1 MSCSKCR
8 TCKTAIRTVS
18 VQVQR
23 VNYQCQTRTRSHKAS
38 VSTQDPNYQCQTN
51 EHDLIGFNVNTD
63 TVINAEY
70 IPTDVYLDIY
80 VTG

>member
-38 VSTQDPNYQCQTN
+38 VSTQDPNYQCKPMST
-51 EHDLIGFNVNTD
+51 IS
-63 TVINAEY
+63 
-70 IPTDVYLDIY
+70 
-80 VTG
+80 

>member
-8 TCKTAIRTVS
+8 SCKTAIRTVS

-23 VNYQCQTRTRSHKAS
+23 V
-38 VSTQDPNYQCQTN
+38 NYQCQTN

-70 IPTDVYLDIY
+70 IPTDEYLDIY